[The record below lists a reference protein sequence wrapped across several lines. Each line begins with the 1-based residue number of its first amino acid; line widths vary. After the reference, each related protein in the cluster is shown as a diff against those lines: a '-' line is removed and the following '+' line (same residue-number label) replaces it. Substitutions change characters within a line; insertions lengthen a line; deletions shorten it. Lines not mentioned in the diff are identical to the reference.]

1 MYQIIDK
8 DGILTGIMEPGI
20 SKKDLKKIFSCM
32 LTSRQADQKAFKL
45 QRQGRM
51 GTFAPS
57 LGHEACQ
64 VGSAFALRKDDWFF
78 PYFRD
83 LGTYVTLDF
92 PLMNY
97 FLYWMGNEK
106 GMIIPQSLNIFPLAI
121 PVASQLPHAVGAGM
135 AINIKNTKAAVL
147 CTFSDGAT
155 SQGDFHEALNFA
167 GVYKTPNVFMCY
179 NNQYAISLPREKQ
192 TASKTLAQKAEA
204 YGFEGILVDG
214 NDVLAV
220 YSKTKEA
227 LEKART
233 GGGPTLIEAYTYRL
247 SSHTTSDDASKYRSE
262 NEANLWK
269 DKDPIKRFRIYLQR
283 QGIWNEAFEENI
295 LKQAETEINQA
306 VKDAENIPP
315 PTSEDIFS
323 FTYQDMPPHLAEQLD
338 ELETFL
344 KEKKQ

>member
-1 MYQIIDK
+1 
-8 DGILTGIMEPGI
+8 
-20 SKKDLKKIFSCM
+20 
-32 LTSRQADQKAFKL
+32 
-45 QRQGRM
+45 
-51 GTFAPS
+51 
-57 LGHEACQ
+57 
-64 VGSAFALRKDDWFF
+64 
-78 PYFRD
+78 
-83 LGTYVTLDF
+83 
-92 PLMNY
+92 MNY